1 MELSPSAHADTFC
14 RDRLPPF
21 DLWPELHFDL
31 PELNYPDRLN
41 CARSLLDDAVERW
54 GPDRPCLLTTDE
66 RWTYGELQQRADQV
80 AQVLTEDLGLVPGNR
95 VLLRGPNNPWLVA
108 AWFGVLKAGGV
119 AVTTVPLLRAAELAA
134 LCEISRPAV
143 ALCDHRYL
151 GELEAAADAAAATLD
166 GSTEDPAPRLV
177 AYGGSGE
184 DDLTVRCSAKAGVFT
199 AVDTA
204 ADDVALIAFT
214 SGTTGRPKATLHFH
228 RDVLANADTF
238 SRHVLRPQSDD
249 VFTGTP
255 PLAFTFGLGGLVVFP
270 LRVGAAT
277 LLVEAATPGQLADLV
292 AAHGVTVLFTAP
304 TAYRA
309 ILAAGAAGRLA
320 GLRRCVSAGEP
331 LPAAVWEEFHAAT
344 GLRIIDGIGATE
356 MLHVFISAADE
367 DIRPGSTGRPVP
379 GYRAA
384 VVDANGDPVPDGQP
398 GLLAV
403 TGPTGCRYLDDPR
416 QSTYVRDGW
425 NITGDTYV
433 RDAEGY
439 FWYVARSDDM
449 IVSSGY
455 NIAGPEVEK
464 ALADHPYVTDCGVV
478 GVPDER
484 RGMLVKAY
492 VVLRAGVPAGPA
504 TVRELQEHVKA
515 AIAPF
520 KYPRAVEFVAELPR
534 TETGKLRRGEL
545 RARGR
550 ESDHTAPAPD
560 DGGCAAGC
568 PEAQVPDLPSV
579 VVERRVEW
587 TDTDAAGHYHHSTVI
602 RWVEAAEAVLLRRL
616 GLSHLFGSTPRV
628 HFEADYRARL
638 WFGEAV
644 RTELRVTKV
653 GASSLHYAFTVRGEP
668 GPNGAGGPHG
678 TEAATGRM
686 VIAHSAARATGTT
699 PWPAEVREVLTKAG
713 RQAPELIENHR
724 GGAPCA

>member
-1 MELSPSAHADTFC
+1 MELSPSAYADPFC
-14 RDRLPPF
+14 RDRLPPST
-21 DLWPELHFDL
+21 LWPELHFDL
-31 PELNYPDRLN
+31 TELDYPDRLN
-41 CARSLLDDAVERW
+41 CARRLLDDAVERH
-54 GPDRPCLLTTDE
+54 GPDRPCLLTPTE
-66 RWTYGELQQRADQV
+66 RWTYGELQHRANQV
-80 AQVLTEDLGLVPGNR
+80 AQVLTEDLGLLPGNR

-119 AVTTVPLLRAAELAA
+119 AVTTMPLLRAGELAELTD
-134 LCEISRPAV
+134 ISRPSL
-143 ALCDHRYL
+143 ALCDHRYAE
-151 GELEAAADAAAATLD
+151 ELEAGRRPGPPDLPVLTYGGGGPAD
-166 GSTEDPAPRLV
+166 LV
-177 AYGGSGE
+177 ARCATKDGRF
-184 DDLTVRCSAKAGVFT
+184 DTVV
-199 AVDTA
+199 TA

-238 SRHVLRPQSDD
+238 SRHVLKPRPDD

-270 LRVGAAT
+270 LHVGAAT
-277 LLVEAATPGQLADLV
+277 LLIEQAAPLQLADLV
-292 AAHGVTVLFTAP
+292 AEHKVTVLFTAP

-309 ILAAGAAGRLA
+309 IMEAGAVDRLA

-331 LPAAVWEEFHAAT
+331 LPAAVWHEFHAAT

-367 DIRPGSTGRPVP
+367 DIRPGATGRPVP

-384 VVDANGDPVPDGQP
+384 VVDEHGAPVPDGQP

-416 QSTYVRDGW
+416 QAAYVRNGW
-425 NITGDTYV
+425 NVTGDTYI

-464 ALADHPYVTDCGVV
+464 ALATHPYVAECAVV
-478 GVPDER
+478 GAPDAR

-492 VVLRAGVPAGPA
+492 VVLDPGVPADGS
-504 TVRELQEHVKA
+504 TVRALQSHVKA
-515 AIAPF
+515 TIAPY
-520 KYPRAVEFVAELPR
+520 KYPRAVEFVSALPR
-534 TETGKLRRGEL
+534 TGTGKLRRGEL
-545 RARGR
+545 RDRARADTIAAPVTVPGP
-550 ESDHTAPAPD
+550 DTAPVAVAAPVP
-560 DGGCAAGC
+560 AAAEPTG
-568 PEAQVPDLPSV
+568 V

-587 TDTDAAGHYHHSTVI
+587 TDTDAAGHYHHSTVV
-602 RWVEAAEAVLLRRL
+602 RWVEAAEAVLLHRL

-638 WFGEAV
+638 WFGETV
-644 RTELRVTKV
+644 STELTVTKV
-653 GASSLHYAFTVRGEP
+653 GTASLHYAFTVRG
-668 GPNGAGGPHG
+668 AQGG
-678 TEAATGRM
+678 EAATGRM
-686 VIAHSAARATGTT
+686 VIAHSAAHATGST
-699 PWPAEVREVLTKAG
+699 PWPADVRDLLGTAG
-713 RQAPELIENHR
+713 PQQPELLTTAPAP
-724 GGAPCA
+724 GGTPCASQS